1 MKVYIVITEEYNIGI
16 SDFERKGVEVFKD
29 PAKAIDYYCSN
40 KPAEILIKELE
51 D

>member
-1 MKVYIVITEEYNIGI
+1 MNIYIVITQEYDIGI
-16 SDFERKGVEVFKD
+16 NELKRKDVEVFKD
-29 PAKAIDYYCSN
+29 AEKAINYYCSN